1 MILESLKIPV
11 LKPQRVPVKTLLEQL
26 QPTAD
31 NKKLI
36 TERVNKIELVSLL
49 NNQTVHIRPYKDD
62 EYSYQVIYVLQ
73 IVLKGK
79 DKLTE
84 LSSQLHSAFPE
95 PTILIYQYGSDEW
108 ISVAP
113 KRINKLDENKSV
125 IEDLVVQEIKTE
137 TTRYLNLSTLS
148 AVNLKEYYL
157 SIVDIIY
164 RIGVYYFT
172 SIFST
177 NDVDCKYFIKEYQRI
192 NARINLLKE
201 QYKKASMKSEKMEID
216 DEIYDEEQNQKK
228 LIQSIEGEITNGQ
241 D

>member
-1 MILESLKIPV
+1 MILDSLKIPI
-11 LKPQRVPVKTLLEQL
+11 LKPQRVPIKTLLEQL

-49 NNQTVHIRPYKDD
+49 NNQIIHIRPYKDD
-62 EYSYQVIYVLQ
+62 EYSYQAIYVLQ

-79 DKLTE
+79 DKLIE

-95 PTILIYQYGSDEW
+95 PTILIYQYIDTEW

-113 KRINKLDENKSV
+113 KRINKLDENKTV
-125 IEDLVVQEIKTE
+125 IEDVTVQEIKNDAHQH
-137 TTRYLNLSTLS
+137 LDLSTLS
-148 AVNLKEYYL
+148 AVNLREYYL
-157 SIVDIIY
+157 SVVDRIY
-164 RIGVYYFT
+164 RIGVYSLTGLFPRNN
-172 SIFST
+172 I
-177 NDVDCKYFIKEYQRI
+177 DCKYFIKEYQRI
-192 NARINLLKE
+192 NARINSLKE

-228 LIQSIEGEITNGQ
+228 LMRSIKGEITNG
-241 D
+241 

>member
-1 MILESLKIPV
+1 MILESLKIPT
-11 LKPQRVPVKTLLEQL
+11 LKPQRVPIKTLLEQL

-49 NNQTVHIRPYKDD
+49 NNQTVHIRPFKDN
-62 EYSYQVIYVLQ
+62 EYSYQAIYVLQ
-73 IVLKGK
+73 IVLKEK

-95 PTILIYQYGSDEW
+95 PTILIYQCGDTEW

-113 KRINKLDENKSV
+113 KRINKLDESKTV
-125 IEDLVVQEIKTE
+125 IEDVLVQDIKTN
-137 TTRYLNLSTLS
+137 TFQYLDISALS

-157 SIVDIIY
+157 AIIDRIY
-164 RIGVYYFT
+164 RIGVYSLT
-172 SIFST
+172 GIFPR
-177 NDVDCKYFIKEYQRI
+177 NNIDCKYFIKEYQRI
-192 NARINLLKE
+192 NARINTLKE

-216 DEIYDEEQNQKK
+216 DELYDEEQNKNRLLSSVK
-228 LIQSIEGEITNGQ
+228 E
-241 D
+241 